1 VGLFHTGQFATKL
14 LKVSIMKK
22 IAIVLLLSAVAVP
35 AVASDMYVG
44 LRAGQAKTNI
54 DNNTFN
60 NSTLTSTNPTGWG
73 VFIGHDFN
81 PNFAFE
87 AEYLNLGEIKAGTSS
102 AKSTGFSLSGI
113 GSIPLNENF
122 SLFGKLGF
130 AMITGSPGGSYTGND
145 KKSRALTYGLGG
157 QFNLNPSVGIRLG
170 WDKYKFNDTGLSG
183 NASLISVGGL
193 IKF

>member
-1 VGLFHTGQFATKL
+1 MQC
-14 LKVSIMKK
+14 
-22 IAIVLLLSAVAVP
+22 
-35 AVASDMYVG
+35 
-44 LRAGQAKTNI
+44 RC
-54 DNNTFN
+54 
-60 NSTLTSTNPTGWG
+60 
-73 VFIGHDFN
+73 
-81 PNFAFE
+81 
-87 AEYLNLGEIKAGTSS
+87 TSS
-102 AKSTGFSLSGI
+102 AKSTGFSLSGV
-113 GSIPLNENF
+113 GSLPLNQNF

-145 KKSRALTYGLGG
+145 MKSRALTYGVGG